1 MKLKRLAAEQRQ
13 CLKSLSDL
21 FIIFFAVLS
30 CSNSFVFQNALKK
43 KTFVYLSKLID
54 VTSTISYANP
64 FHEVTWYNL
73 V

>member
-13 CLKSLSDL
+13 CLKSLSDI
-21 FIIFFAVLS
+21 FIIFLLFFHVEIVLS
-30 CSNSFVFQNALKK
+30 SKMHLE

-64 FHEVTWYNL
+64 LSQTL
-73 V
+73 IRA

>member
-13 CLKSLSDL
+13 CLKSLSDI
-21 FIIFFAVLS
+21 FIIFLLFFHVEIVLS
-30 CSNSFVFQNALKK
+30 SKMHLK
-43 KTFVYLSKLID
+43 KTFFYLSKLID